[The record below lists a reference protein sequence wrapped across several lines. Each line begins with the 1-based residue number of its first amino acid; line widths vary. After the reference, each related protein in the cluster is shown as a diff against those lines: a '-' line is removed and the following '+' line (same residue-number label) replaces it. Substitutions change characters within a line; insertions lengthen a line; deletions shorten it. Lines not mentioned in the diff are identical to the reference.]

1 MINKSYLEKINLFI
15 ENSPQILKEIL
26 KEDSTYLVGGVVR
39 DVIMSRNDKKDI
51 DITTKNPKHIIKK
64 YRNNIKTIVT
74 LDDEFD
80 VYRIF
85 LNDNSDN
92 YIDLSKIQGQD
103 IIDDLFRRDYT
114 INAIALRLNDNAV
127 EILDPSQGIKDLEK
141 KSIKKIS
148 LENLVNDP
156 LRLLRAFRFKA
167 ELNFSIDSDTENDII
182 ELWSLISNVAEERVK
197 VELFKILN
205 TEKAYSTFYELYKT
219 GLLAKLFPF
228 INDFKGFF
236 SGKRHV
242 FDLLE
247 HSFNCM
253 NIVEGFCNL
262 EFPIEI
268 DNQQLMK
275 ETEADAKISG
285 LIKLAALFHDVGKL
299 VSKKEING
307 KITYYEHEKLGSEF
321 VKNVLQKK
329 KFANDT
335 INFISMLIRFHM
347 YPFQII
353 QFGDIREEMTPRV
366 YMKINKAFGDY
377 APLLFN
383 FSIADTLA
391 TCNDIYSDKIIAS
404 VKKLYELYLNY
415 AKKDK
420 TLPLLNGKEIMD
432 LLKIEEGPV
441 VGKIILALREASLLG
456 EVMSKEDAVSYIKL
470 FYEKNC

>member
-1 MINKSYLEKINLFI
+1 MINKSYLEKFNLFI
-15 ENSPQILKEIL
+15 ENSPQLLKEIL
-26 KEDSTYLVGGVVR
+26 KEDSTYLVGGVLR
-39 DVIMSRNDKKDI
+39 DIIMSRSDKKDI
-51 DITTKNPKHIIKK
+51 DITTKNPKKIIKK

-74 LDDEFD
+74 LDEKFE

-85 LNDNSDN
+85 LNDNSDI
-92 YIDLSKIQGQD
+92 YIDLSKIQGKD
-103 IIDDLFRRDYT
+103 IIDDLSRRDYT
-114 INAIALRLNDNAV
+114 INAVALGLQNNSV
-127 EILDPSQGIKDLEK
+127 EILDPLRGIKDLEK

-148 LENLVNDP
+148 RENLINDP

-167 ELNFSIDSDTENDII
+167 ELDFNIDNDTKNDIK
-182 ELWSLISNVAEERVK
+182 ELSQLIVKVADERVK

-205 TEKAYSTFYELYKT
+205 TEKAYSTFYELYET
-219 GLLAKLFPF
+219 GLLSKLFPF
-228 INDFKGFF
+228 LYDFKGFF

-247 HSFNCM
+247 HSFHCM
-253 NIVEGFCNL
+253 KIVESFCNG
-262 EFPIEI
+262 EFPVKI
-268 DNQQLMK
+268 DNRQLIK
-275 ETEADAKISG
+275 ETEADAKLYG

-321 VKNVLQKK
+321 VKKILQNK

-335 INFISMLIRFHM
+335 VDFISMLIRFHM

-353 QFGDIREEMTPRV
+353 QFGDIREEMTPRA
-366 YMKINKAFGDY
+366 YMKINKVFGDY

-391 TCNDIYSDKIIAS
+391 TCNDTHSEKIVTS

-441 VGKIILALREASLLG
+441 VGKIIFALREASLSG
-456 EVMSKEDAVSYIKL
+456 EVVSKEDAVRYVKL